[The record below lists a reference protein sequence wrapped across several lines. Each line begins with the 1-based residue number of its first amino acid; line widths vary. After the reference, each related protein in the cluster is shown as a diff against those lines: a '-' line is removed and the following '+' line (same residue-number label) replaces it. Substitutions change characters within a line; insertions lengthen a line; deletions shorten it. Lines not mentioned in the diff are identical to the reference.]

1 MRGRPHLMPSA
12 SLMLLLACS
21 ACAPAGERA
30 TPAAPTAKPAP
41 KTEALPTQAVPT
53 ERGLP
58 ALPEASGSA
67 HPGGHYRALPE
78 AARRVLT
85 QLKCNVEGAGDVQV
99 FSIPG
104 QGGQQDVMVTDRGGP
119 HFRYWLRSFADSA
132 GATGYLV
139 QLQDCPATTAGMR
152 AYVAQGTAPLQD
164 VTASLLAQAG
174 LPDAATMAAYHGKG
188 AGDLFA
194 FIGVLDK
201 VPVLRWVAEA
211 DPEQPL
217 AGDARTFDHGN
228 AVHGGFLHWN
238 RDHFEVAKTVPAA
251 LWPCDDSPLLP
262 CKGDPFVTGR

>member
-1 MRGRPHLMPSA
+1 MIRSHLKPSV

-30 TPAAPTAKPAP
+30 VPVAPIAKAEAKPS
-41 KTEALPTQAVPT
+41 ALPAQAGPT

-67 HPGGHYRALPE
+67 HPGGRYGALPE
-78 AARRVLT
+78 PARRVLA
-85 QLKCNVEGAGDVQV
+85 QLKCNVEGASNVQV
-99 FSIPG
+99 LSIPA
-104 QGGQQDVMVTDRGGP
+104 QGGQQDFMVTDRGGP
-119 HFRYWLRSFADSA
+119 HFRYWIRSFSSSG

-139 QLQDCPATTAGMR
+139 QLRDCPATTTGMR
-152 AYVAQGTAPLQD
+152 AYIAQGAAPLQD

-174 LPDAATMAAYHGKG
+174 LPDGATMTAYQDKG

-217 AGDARTFDHGN
+217 AADARSFDHGN
-228 AVHGGFLHWN
+228 AIHGGFLRWN
-238 RDHFEVAKTVPAA
+238 QDHFEVARTVPAT

-262 CKGDPFVTGR
+262 CRGDPFVIGR